1 MRANQVLL
9 SKSLEI
15 LVTMNDRSGSTY
27 ENVTSDLNGYN
38 FPNFYFPNGSEL
50 LHPLFVLGCNFSS

>member
-27 ENVTSDLNGYN
+27 ENVTLDFNV
-38 FPNFYFPNGSEL
+38 FK
-50 LHPLFVLGCNFSS
+50 LFTLIHNNMLVLE

>member
-9 SKSLEI
+9 SKSLEV

-27 ENVTSDLNGYN
+27 ENVTSDLNGFQLFTLIHN
-38 FPNFYFPNGSEL
+38 NL
-50 LHPLFVLGCNFSS
+50 LVLE

>member
-15 LVTMNDRSGSTY
+15 VVTMNDRSGSTY
-27 ENVTSDLNGYN
+27 ENVTSDLNV
-38 FPNFYFPNGSEL
+38 FK
-50 LHPLFVLGCNFSS
+50 LFTLIHSNLIVLE